1 MSQELNIDLNQ
12 ARNQQDLNEAALR
25 TLAAGASSKR
35 DSTAKTYRS
44 RQEEFR
50 SWCVQRNFADG
61 DNVSDQKVNLFMTE
75 KVIGRRHRIIYN
87 RNSASVSVMGSSDSH
102 VPPRT
107 IGIRTV
113 NTYLS
118 ALIALWRR
126 QVGLR
131 SNGNPHPRG
140 PLVKDLLASV
150 NASESQ
156 RKRETPDEKIKGSI
170 LDGVVK
176 EDKRLQISNAFMA
189 TNSLVGLR
197 NRFAWL
203 SLHAML
209 LRCENLTLLQFSDIT
224 SVELPDLGSPRT
236 RAMVILITQSKTLS
250 DGKTNYAACLRHKD
264 AFLCP
269 IGSLAMYLFQLWE
282 VDGKEKPNFADNNDW
297 FRDHVLPARTDA
309 KKGISY
315 CAIHDAFKTQL
326 KLHEVATTKITHIGR
341 KSGAV
346 HAELAG
352 LDEGEIK
359 RLGRWNADA
368 LERSYLSPLPRQGIL
383 VMSGHSKD
391 AKYFLKRD
399 CVEPSEQLQKLVF
412 PWIEEKE
419 EQIKAIN
426 NGSIPLGIHHLFETL
441 RWFRTVILQDA
452 VVLMAQQAD
461 LEMFNHPVFKT
472 NMFASFKNAT
482 LAAMEINQNPEDVQ
496 INSVIPSVAER
507 MKEQK
512 EAFTTSFGELKMKM
526 DELHNSYR
534 DQMADVK
541 EYFRRINVTISFPE
555 NINVATPSE
564 TLPVNESLGDPALD
578 FSMYNLGDVNSAREL
593 WDQWYCSLNGRMSIR
608 ELELTYGTKWRES
621 PSMSKRFIRRKITI
635 SAIRTLSDRLGVS
648 VENAVDRLD
657 RLLLEKR
664 KPVTILG
671 EKKTGIF

>member
-1 MSQELNIDLNQ
+1 M
-12 ARNQQDLNEAALR
+12 
-25 TLAAGASSKR
+25 
-35 DSTAKTYRS
+35 
-44 RQEEFR
+44 
-50 SWCVQRNFADG
+50 
-61 DNVSDQKVNLFMTE
+61 
-75 KVIGRRHRIIYN
+75 
-87 RNSASVSVMGSSDSH
+87 
-102 VPPRT
+102 
-107 IGIRTV
+107 
-113 NTYLS
+113 
-118 ALIALWRR
+118 
-126 QVGLR
+126 
-131 SNGNPHPRG
+131 
-140 PLVKDLLASV
+140 
-150 NASESQ
+150 
-156 RKRETPDEKIKGSI
+156 
-170 LDGVVK
+170 
-176 EDKRLQISNAFMA
+176 
-189 TNSLVGLR
+189 
-197 NRFAWL
+197 
-203 SLHAML
+203 
-209 LRCENLTLLQFSDIT
+209 
-224 SVELPDLGSPRT
+224 
-236 RAMVILITQSKTLS
+236 
-250 DGKTNYAACLRHKD
+250 
-264 AFLCP
+264 
-269 IGSLAMYLFQLWE
+269 
-282 VDGKEKPNFADNNDW
+282 
-297 FRDHVLPARTDA
+297 
-309 KKGISY
+309 
-315 CAIHDAFKTQL
+315 
-326 KLHEVATTKITHIGR
+326 
-341 KSGAV
+341 
-346 HAELAG
+346 
-352 LDEGEIK
+352 
-359 RLGRWNADA
+359 
-368 LERSYLSPLPRQGIL
+368 
-383 VMSGHSKD
+383 
-391 AKYFLKRD
+391 
-399 CVEPSEQLQKLVF
+399 
-412 PWIEEKE
+412 
-419 EQIKAIN
+419 
-426 NGSIPLGIHHLFETL
+426 FETL